1 MPGVVG
7 APFFS
12 AKTPTTTP
20 TIENTKAVTRTA
32 HQGTSGYRGC
42 GGFGIGAVPGG
53 GVDDELIL
61 FSRQYL
67 FYTVSTRMGA
77 GESTPAPP
85 PVTVVTTDPYPLEQ
99 GLSNLSLAP
108 GTTVACVNCD
118 ISLDSRAST
127 SSVVLTRDYGNI
139 SDVECQRYDA
149 DLARVRNKEM
159 SFRDFFNNL
168 QDGKYSRP
176 VSRNEKGQAFCEQL
190 LFSDDDAAKVTDLAS
205 FDANI
210 ASLKNV
216 RIRQVTGGGSFSSG
230 TKAKFKLSLPIKAK
244 YVAQLQTFM
253 PAGTP
258 RLVGFPWRWQW
269 SGGTTMT
276 TPVFEEIS
284 ISTMTMYHPSP
295 LRIENVQH
303 DAVLSLNDPS
313 DPDAKTVIL
322 IPLKSSNNPED
333 DSIAFFSK
341 LAKHLNGIQSPDSV
355 TGLYAETN
363 IPTGND
369 WNIKQ
374 IFWLDT
380 PGADNIAKVTDAYYT
395 WIGATTYSRYEILP
409 REFLKIRYGW
419 KPDEGK
425 QVRYFMLQTPVSI
438 SSTDLSF
445 LTRNLPPTP
454 AEEAIH
460 QIPDP
465 SIQGN
470 SKVLYKQATEPA
482 ASAGCGVVR
491 ERMTNPGQ
499 GEILGSLFTSG
510 SDVLDGAGA
519 AGDSCNPFATNAKK
533 ALAEPSPFTPIRM
546 AALFFNFMIVVAL
559 AVGTWIAL
567 FFVVN
572 KDYDYSFRDFSK
584 DAGKVVGKLA
594 LQTSGRIKDAS
605 YSASQ
610 SFPGGPSLAGLLPG
624 KAAAPGGAPGE
635 MPDVA
640 GLLGKQP
647 GLAGMA
653 GLLGKKPGLA
663 GMAGLLGKKSA

>member
-1 MPGVVG
+1 
-7 APFFS
+7 
-12 AKTPTTTP
+12 
-20 TIENTKAVTRTA
+20 
-32 HQGTSGYRGC
+32 
-42 GGFGIGAVPGG
+42 
-53 GVDDELIL
+53 
-61 FSRQYL
+61 
-67 FYTVSTRMGA
+67 
-77 GESTPAPP
+77 
-85 PVTVVTTDPYPLEQ
+85 
-99 GLSNLSLAP
+99 
-108 GTTVACVNCD
+108 
-118 ISLDSRAST
+118 
-127 SSVVLTRDYGNI
+127 
-139 SDVECQRYDA
+139 
-149 DLARVRNKEM
+149 M

-168 QDGKYSRP
+168 QEGKYSRP
-176 VSRNEKGQAFCEQL
+176 VSRNDKGQAFCEQI
-190 LFSDDDAAKVTDLAS
+190 LFPDDVAAKVTDLAS

-244 YVAQLQTFM
+244 YVAQLQVRAPPSFELKT
-253 PAGTP
+253 
-258 RLVGFPWRWQW
+258 FPWRWQV
-269 SGGTTMT
+269 SPGPTTMT
-276 TPVFEEIS
+276 PILDEIS

-313 DPDAKTVIL
+313 DPDAKTIIL

-341 LAKHLNGIQSPDSV
+341 LAKHLNGIQTPDSV

-419 KPDEGK
+419 KPEGK

-470 SKVLYKQATEPA
+470 PKVLYKQATEPA

-510 SDVLDGAGA
+510 SDVLDGVDTG
-519 AGDSCNPFATNAKK
+519 GGSCNPFATNAKK
-533 ALAEPSPFTPIRM
+533 AISDPSPFTPIRM

-572 KDYDYSFRDFSK
+572 KDYDYSFRDFSN

-605 YSASQ
+605 YSAGQ
-610 SFPGGPSLAGLLPG
+610 SLPGVPSLAGLLPG